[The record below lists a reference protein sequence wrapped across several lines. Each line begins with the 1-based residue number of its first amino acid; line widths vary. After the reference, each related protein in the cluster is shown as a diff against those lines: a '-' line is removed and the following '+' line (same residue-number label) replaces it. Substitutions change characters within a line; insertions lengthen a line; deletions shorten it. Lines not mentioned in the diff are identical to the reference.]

1 MPWQRWRKGNVSRP
15 PANFGWTKSISH
27 QVSDSILNV
36 NTNHVKEIPKAPH
49 PSVLCFPRRSQKQ
62 DGKSNVS
69 RHPPYLPLCQIR
81 PYQELRAQQELVWA
95 LCPLPFQAPGKTVPE
110 DPKNTSPTRRQYLH
124 SRTWN
129 RCQHRR
135 RGEGARGSPM
145 RGADCG

>member
-95 LCPLPFQAPGKTVPE
+95 LCPLPSPGPRKNRARRSQKHLANEEAIPALSNVESLPASAP
-110 DPKNTSPTRRQYLH
+110 
-124 SRTWN
+124 
-129 RCQHRR
+129 RR
-135 RGEGARGSPM
+135 RLAREGAL
-145 RGADCG
+145 